1 MILKME
7 IKKVSDLINKKNYV
21 PVLSDNKIIL
31 VVNRE
36 NGRTYKPKND
46 LIILQ

>member
-1 MILKME
+1 MLKME

-21 PVLSDNKIIL
+21 PVLSDNKIIM

-36 NGRTYKPKND
+36 NGKSYKPKND
-46 LIILQ
+46 LVIL

>member
-21 PVLSDNKIIL
+21 PVLSDNKIIM
-31 VVNRE
+31 VVNRT
-36 NGRTYKPKND
+36 NGKSYKPKND
-46 LIILQ
+46 LVIL

>member
-1 MILKME
+1 MMLKME

-21 PVLSDNKIIL
+21 PVLSDNKIIM

-36 NGRTYKPKND
+36 NGKSYKPKND
-46 LIILQ
+46 LVIL

>member
-1 MILKME
+1 MSLKWE

-21 PVLSDNKIIL
+21 PVLSDNKIIM

-36 NGRTYKPKND
+36 NGKSYKPKND
-46 LIILQ
+46 LVIL